1 MEQTIQFNMR
11 ANSAYDRDGNSYRYH
26 RHIRLTQELEERLR
40 QEQKWT
46 DIYKKAV
53 DSDEKHI
60 ITDQK

>member
-1 MEQTIQFNMR
+1 MR